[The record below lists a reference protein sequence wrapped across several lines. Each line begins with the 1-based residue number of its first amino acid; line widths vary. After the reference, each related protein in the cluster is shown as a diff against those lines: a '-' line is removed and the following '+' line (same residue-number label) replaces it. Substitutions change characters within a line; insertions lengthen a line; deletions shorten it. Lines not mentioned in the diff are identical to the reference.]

1 MVGSPPH
8 ATSCCAGRVK
18 PGVFTHLRR
27 DARLRPDLE
36 QAGVWNG
43 WTPLTS
49 GYGPRSG
56 QRLTGLT
63 SCFAP
68 APQVRFGQ
76 ARTRSSPRPNGLRT
90 MHGKTTGVCH
100 IFNLGWVCCAASH
113 AGCGMRGTV
122 VASASTNCRTAA
134 KVQERPD
141 AKRLGG
147 GDEVP
152 GYCFPFFTSPPRTD
166 VTAPYRSYRPV
177 MPYTSDFVVFAPTP
191 SENRPA
197 CTGWSSARP

>member
-113 AGCGMRGTV
+113 GCCLSVHELPNGSESPGAPRCEKARRRRRGAGILF
-122 VASASTNCRTAA
+122 SLFHLASTNGCYCPLPFVPTC
-134 KVQERPD
+134 D
-141 AKRLGG
+141 ALH
-147 GDEVP
+147 V
-152 GYCFPFFTSPPRTD
+152 
-166 VTAPYRSYRPV
+166 
-177 MPYTSDFVVFAPTP
+177 
-191 SENRPA
+191 
-197 CTGWSSARP
+197 